1 MSNSGITLTS
11 TFNAQRVHY
20 VKYGQNVDMLHND
33 FYQYPPGEQGFLCDR
48 AQPVPI
54 AGFTLVPRPVFGYVK
69 ELWLRCMYQ
78 CCIIGFTCVSL
89 KPVICLLPVISK
101 SPPFLILNYY

>member
-33 FYQYPPGEQGFLCDR
+33 FYQYPPGEQGLLCDR

-54 AGFTLVPRPVFGYVK
+54 AGFTLGQFLVTLKSFGYDV
-69 ELWLRCMYQ
+69 
-78 CCIIGFTCVSL
+78 CINAV
-89 KPVICLLPVISK
+89 LLALHV
-101 SPPFLILNYY
+101 